1 MNLHDEDYLFRNGY
15 APLTTS
21 LYFLKSDFRSI
32 ADLSLSYFRAWAKGE
47 WTVGSEPVM
56 GGMEELVRGLEP
68 LRSSA
73 TRFLVVPTKS
83 PWTAMFSNCRDG
95 MEQSLPSVLAR
106 RLQCGFL
113 RVVDAPGHDEVRVAP
128 TSMPAR
134 MFSFSADPS
143 QPAGAYRVV
152 ELLMEDGWEFEER
165 GSPLPGEDTSVYRAR
180 RLRDR
185 FPHSQLRALCLLVG
199 TRPFELDF
207 YDPTS
212 AGAIRLFENLPE
224 VEGDAVSLVEAQARR
239 RG

>member
-1 MNLHDEDYLFRNGY
+1 MNFHDEDYLFENGY
-15 APLTTS
+15 APLTTN
-21 LYFLKSDFRSI
+21 LFFLKSDFRSI
-32 ADLSLSYFRAWAKGE
+32 ADLSLSYFRSWAKGE
-47 WTVGSEPVM
+47 WPVGSDLV
-56 GGMEELVRGLEP
+56 GGGLEELIRGLEP

-73 TRFLVVPTKS
+73 TRFLVVPTRS

-106 RLQCGFL
+106 RLHCAFL
-113 RVVDAPGHDEVRVAP
+113 RVVDAPGSDEVRRAPVA
-128 TSMPAR
+128 MPAR
-134 MFSFSADPS
+134 MFNYVADMS
-143 QPAGAYRVV
+143 REDAASRDI
-152 ELLMEDGWEFEER
+152 ELLVEDGWEFEER

-212 AGAIRLFENLPE
+212 AGAIRLFKNLPD
-224 VEGDAVSLVEAQARR
+224 VEGDAVSLVQAQTRM